1 MFAKSL
7 EIKVANPDSL
17 GVKIEVI
24 NFCVENYYFLRV
36 FRKRLPE
43 RRSGEQRCGRSARK
57 KTGQPRILC
66 QTRSKNLSLI
76 SNLLVKLTPK
86 IFELVTNGKTK
97 IWQTCPSMT

>member
-1 MFAKSL
+1 M
-7 EIKVANPDSL
+7 
-17 GVKIEVI
+17 
-24 NFCVENYYFLRV
+24 RV

-66 QTRSKNLSLI
+66 QTRSKNLPLI

-97 IWQTCPSMT
+97 IWRKCPSMTKQFCRYYFRKRSFFDEFYSYADGVERWNFST